1 MDRTLISLRKMG
13 FFGVWRALVGRWR
26 DMGRKWVCSY
36 LISLCEKGV
45 EVST

>member
-1 MDRTLISLRKMG
+1 MGRALISLKKMG
-13 FFGVWRALVGRWR
+13 FFGLRSVLEGRR
-26 DMGRKWVCSY
+26 SDISRKWVCRY

>member
-1 MDRTLISLRKMG
+1 MGRILISLGKTG

>member
-1 MDRTLISLRKMG
+1 MGRILISLGKTG
-13 FFGVWRALVGRWR
+13 FFGVWRALVGRR
-26 DMGRKWVCSY
+26 SGMGRKWVCSY